1 MTPQQIHDWLL
12 ESGFDNLL
20 KNRYK
25 RDLLDVKIVEMSPD
39 VFGIRILIYAP
50 DCDSFLNLIVP
61 ISGIDMVDNREVQVL
76 T

>member
-1 MTPQQIHDWLL
+1 MTQEQIHDWLL

-25 RDLLDVKIVEMSPD
+25 RYLLDVKIVETEPN

-61 ISGIDMVDNREVQVL
+61 ISEIDMVDNREVQVL
-76 T
+76 P

>member
-1 MTPQQIHDWLL
+1 MTQQQIHDWLP
-12 ESGFDNLL
+12 ESGFDNPL

-50 DCDSFLNLIVP
+50 DCESFLNLQIP
-61 ISGIDMVDNREVQVL
+61 LSWIDMVDNREVQV
-76 T
+76 